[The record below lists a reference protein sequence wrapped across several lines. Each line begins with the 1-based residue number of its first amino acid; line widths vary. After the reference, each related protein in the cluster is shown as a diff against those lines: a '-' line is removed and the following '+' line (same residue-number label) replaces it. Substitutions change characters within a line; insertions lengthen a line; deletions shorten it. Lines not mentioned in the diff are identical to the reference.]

1 MVVWSDEPWWVI
13 QLCEFTPT
21 KVYPKCSLEW
31 PRYIPKSFSLL
42 SSCLLIELFWTC
54 GFVLQVG
61 VDLMDKSMQMIEGLQ
76 LVARTQSSQYVLDE
90 MNWVKDDTS
99 LVLFAW
105 ISMIMDLTL
114 VTVDFLEQPNGNGWC
129 QHKILGGENTYVIH
143 LLGTYVTILC
153 NWLIFWQNALYLY
166 LGRSR
171 MCLILQE
178 TVFQD
183 QVLKSCK
190 FVQDSSWRSVVH

>member
-54 GFVLQVG
+54 GFVLRVG
-61 VDLMDKSMQMIEGLQ
+61 VNLVEESMQMIGGLQ
-76 LVARTQSSQYVLDE
+76 LVACTQSSQYVLNE
-90 MNWVKDDTS
+90 INWLKDDAS

-114 VTVDFLEQPNGNGWC
+114 VSVDFSEQLNRNGWC
-129 QHKILGGENTYVIH
+129 QHNILGGENQKSRTSEPTTRILVLCKSRRRH
-143 LLGTYVTILC
+143 WGWLL
-153 NWLIFWQNALYLY
+153 
-166 LGRSR
+166 
-171 MCLILQE
+171 
-178 TVFQD
+178 
-183 QVLKSCK
+183 
-190 FVQDSSWRSVVH
+190 